1 MSLTLKD
8 LKAELAP
15 VRALLD
21 GMPLIHRALAI
32 LQRDTRMIRAA
43 VNDLA
48 RTNVTTGEVEVL
60 HEDVDRVQGEIAE
73 LSVRVAAIE
82 GRPPDRQS
90 V

>member
-21 GMPLIHRALAI
+21 GMPTAP
-32 LQRDTRMIRAA
+32 Q
-43 VNDLA
+43 
-48 RTNVTTGEVEVL
+48 VEAL
-60 HEDVDRVQGEIAE
+60 HEDVDRVQGEVAE

-82 GRPPDRQS
+82 GQPPERQS
-90 V
+90 G